1 MDTVSFGEYDVASRR
16 KSPTAITLLPGSRA
30 QVIDNFLAQLAGI
43 RLLTDERLP
52 DIFLAVAHGIETDDL
67 AEAGAFAF
75 IGPMTSEAGDLGTL
89 RDERLTI
96 HLSRGAVGNLIEGT
110 DVVLSQA
117 GTATIQAIGMGRPV
131 ITFNAVSDRPKRV
144 RDEQRLFGDAWIRV
158 PGNPGPI
165 SRAITR
171 LSLIHI

>member
-1 MDTVSFGEYDVASRR
+1 M
-16 KSPTAITLLPGSRA
+16 
-30 QVIDNFLAQLAGI
+30 
-43 RLLTDERLP
+43 
-52 DIFLAVAHGIETDDL
+52 
-67 AEAGAFAF
+67 
-75 IGPMTSEAGDLGTL
+75 
-89 RDERLTI
+89 
-96 HLSRGAVGNLIEGT
+96 SRGAVGNLIEGT

-117 GTATIQAIGMGRPV
+117 GTATIQAIGLGRPV

-171 LSLIHI
+171 LLRDSALRARLGTLGRDRIGGPGAMTAVIEELTR